1 VSTAS
6 TTAHEIILH
15 HYPRS
20 PFAEKVRLALG
31 LKRLRWRSVIQ
42 PRLAPK
48 PALTP
53 LTGGYRRIPVM
64 QIGAEIYCD
73 TRRILAE
80 LDRRFPEPPLCPVG
94 GGAAA
99 AIIAAWADR
108 FLFAD
113 ALGLVFGLQGD
124 RFPPEL
130 HADRARFTA
139 GKFDGWDSARM
150 KAKLPALRDHF
161 RLHLAWLESLLSDGR
176 AFLVGPAPSLADLA
190 AYHPLWYA
198 RGNLGEEASLVGHPR
213 LLAWMARLDAVGHGD
228 SAELAPEAALD
239 IARDALPTIMPDADP
254 DDPNRRRPGERLTIT
269 PEDWGFDVVVGE
281 LVSSAVDAIALR
293 REDHRVGTVVVNFP
307 LAGFVVAPAD

>member
-1 VSTAS
+1 MADP
-6 TTAHEIILH
+6 EIILH

-20 PFAEKVRLALG
+20 PFAEKVRVALG

-64 QIGAEIYCD
+64 QIGADIYCD

-80 LDRRFPEPPLCPVG
+80 LERRSPEPALSPPGSG
-94 GGAAA
+94 GVAEM
-99 AIIAAWADR
+99 IAAWADR

-113 ALGLVFGLQGD
+113 ALGLVFALHGD

-150 KAKLPALRDHF
+150 KAKLPGLRDHL
-161 RLHLAWLESLLSDGR
+161 RLHLGWLERLLDDGR
-176 AFLVGPAPSLADLA
+176 AFLLGPAPSLADLS

-198 RGNLGEEASLVGHPR
+198 RGNLGAESGLSGHPR
-213 LLAWMARLDAVGHGD
+213 LLAWMARIDAIGHGTVE
-228 SAELAPEAALD
+228 ELTPEAALE
-239 IARDALPTIMPDADP
+239 IARAAIPASVPAADP
-254 DDPNRRRPGERLTIT
+254 HDPNRRRPGDRLTIT
-269 PEDWGFDVVVGE
+269 PEDWGFDAVTGE
-281 LVSSAVDAIALR
+281 LVSSGIDAIALR
-293 REDHRVGTVVVNFP
+293 REDPRLGAIVVHFP
-307 LAGFVVAPAD
+307 LAGFVVTSAG

>member
-1 VSTAS
+1 MSDPD
-6 TTAHEIILH
+6 IILH

-20 PFAEKVRLALG
+20 PFAEKVRVALG

-64 QIGAEIYCD
+64 QIGADIYCD

-80 LDRRFPEPPLCPVG
+80 LDRRFPEPALSPPGSG
-94 GGAAA
+94 GVAEM
-99 AIIAAWADR
+99 IAAWADR

-113 ALGLVFGLQGD
+113 ALGLVFALQGD

-139 GKFDGWDSARM
+139 GRFDGWDSERM
-150 KAKLPALRDHF
+150 KAKLPALRDHL
-161 RLHLAWLESLLSDGR
+161 RLHLAWLERLLEDGR
-176 AFLVGPAPSLADLA
+176 EFLLGQEPSLADLG

-198 RGNLGEEASLVGHPR
+198 RGNLGADSGLAGHKR
-213 LLAWMARLDAVGHGD
+213 LLAWMARLDAIGYGSVE
-228 SAELAPEAALD
+228 ELAPEAALE
-239 IARDALPTIMPDADP
+239 IARAAVPAPAAAADP
-254 DDPNRRRPGERLTIT
+254 HDPNRRQPGDRLTVT
-269 PEDWGFDVVVGE
+269 PEDWGFDGVTGE
-281 LVSSAVDAIALR
+281 LVSSDIDEIALKR
-293 REDHRVGTVVVNFP
+293 RDPRLGLLVVHFP
-307 LAGFVVAPAD
+307 LAGFVVTPAA

>member
-1 VSTAS
+1 MSDP
-6 TTAHEIILH
+6 EIILH

-31 LKRLRWRSVIQ
+31 LKRVRWRSVIQ

-64 QIGAEIYCD
+64 QIGADIYCD

-80 LDRRFPEPPLCPVG
+80 LERRSPEPALSPPGSG
-94 GGAAA
+94 GVAEM
-99 AIIAAWADR
+99 IAVWADR

-113 ALGLVFGLQGD
+113 ALGLVFALHGD

-130 HADRARFTA
+130 HTDRARFTA

-150 KAKLPALRDHF
+150 KTKLPALRDHL
-161 RLHLAWLESLLSDGR
+161 RLHLAWLERLLEDGR
-176 AFLVGPAPSLADLA
+176 AFLLGPAPSLADLS

-198 RGNLGEEASLVGHPR
+198 RGNLGAEASLSGHPR
-213 LLAWMARLDAVGHGD
+213 LLAWMARLDAIGHGTVE
-228 SAELAPEAALD
+228 ELTPEAALE
-239 IARDALPTIMPDADP
+239 IARAAIPASAPA
-254 DDPNRRRPGERLTIT
+254 DDPHRRRPGDLVTIT
-269 PEDWGFDVVVGE
+269 PEDWGFEAVTGE
-281 LVSSAVDAIALR
+281 LVSSSIDAIAVR
-293 REDHRVGTVVVNFP
+293 REDPRLGTIVVHFP
-307 LAGFVVAPAD
+307 LAGFVVTSAG